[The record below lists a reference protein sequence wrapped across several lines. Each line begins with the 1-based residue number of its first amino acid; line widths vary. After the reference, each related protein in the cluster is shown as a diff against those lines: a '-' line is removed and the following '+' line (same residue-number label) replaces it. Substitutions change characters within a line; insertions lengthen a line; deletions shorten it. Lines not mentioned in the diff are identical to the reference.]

1 MLIIPIM
8 VNSKVIGEVFITRQ
22 EMFSPDR
29 GSAYVYRWDAEQRE
43 ATLLD
48 GTKIPKA
55 SASGTL
61 HHRYSDGSWALVAE
75 VMKRVDRALP
85 R

>member
-1 MLIIPIM
+1 MLVIPIM
-8 VNSKVIGEVFITRQ
+8 VNSRVIGEVFISRQ
-22 EMFSPDR
+22 EMFQPDR
-29 GSAYVYRWDAEQRE
+29 GSAYVYRWNAEQRE
-43 ATLLD
+43 SRLLD

-61 HHRYSDGSWALVAE
+61 HHRYSDGSWALIAE
-75 VMKRVDRALP
+75 VMKQVNEVLP